1 MAKNE
6 DWITMNGT
14 HILVDKDNKE
24 ASIEKFLNKHG
35 KSLKKIYEKAKE
47 EALKTDKNSG
57 FQVLMNGKPW
67 QVQKTE
73 AGTVLINGKYVK
85 GANYEKLLENAKKD
99 PSFSELS
106 SDYFAQKQAD
116 YIKRRREGDNE
127 LGIGI
132 DIKSKGKRVGRKI

>member
-35 KSLKKIYEKAKE
+35 KTLKKIYEKAKD
-47 EALKTDKNSG
+47 EALKTDKNNG

-99 PSFSELS
+99 PSFAELS
-106 SDYFAQKQAD
+106 ADYFAQKQAD
-116 YIKRRREGDNE
+116 YMKRRSEGDNE